1 MAKYDGWTYGETE
14 ALLNKI
20 GGVDVA
26 REVLRGKKNLVVK
39 DGLSAI
45 EGVVLVKTLNL
56 KPSKAQ
62 SLMEVV
68 ARGNYDDYNTD
79 IIYKM
84 FFEDGVGFDEPV
96 SINLVR
102 FDRKLDYSKM
112 IAWAKENGV
121 KPMQA
126 KHLFAI
132 GIQFP
137 YEQLSTMIVEIG
149 TSVRG
154 DALCLHGSEDRRC
167 LSRYTVGG
175 SWAPSHLFGFLA

>member
-26 REVLRGKKNLVVK
+26 RAVLRGEKNLVVK
-39 DGLSAI
+39 DGLSTI
-45 EGVVLVKTLNL
+45 GGVVLVKTLHL
-56 KPSKAQ
+56 KPSKVRSNREAIFLG
-62 SLMEVV
+62 S
-68 ARGNYDDYNTD
+68 YDDYNTD
-79 IIYKM
+79 IVKM
-84 FFEDGVGFDEPV
+84 FFEDGIGFDEPV
-96 SINLVR
+96 NINLVR

-121 KPMQA
+121 KPMQV